1 MIKPEIIN
9 IYTVKFVGL
18 GWLLEVI
25 DKIIKILEKKKF
37 IKLELSYLM
46 TLMKAT

>member
-1 MIKPEIIN
+1 MIKSEIIN

-25 DKIIKILEKKKF
+25 STTINILVKKKI
-37 IKLELSYLM
+37 IKLELFCLM
-46 TLMKAT
+46 ILMKVT